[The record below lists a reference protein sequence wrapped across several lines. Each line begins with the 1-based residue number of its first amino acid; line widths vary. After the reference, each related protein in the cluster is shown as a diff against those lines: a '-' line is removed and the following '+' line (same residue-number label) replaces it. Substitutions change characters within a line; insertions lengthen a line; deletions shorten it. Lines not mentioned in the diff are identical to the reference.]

1 MALLSQWIALDVAF
15 HLDQQLVVVGQ
26 PLVMVDQDFSG
37 VTVVGLFP
45 TYGEGLYLSA
55 QNDTA
60 ASLSSKYDG
69 VTNTAYRVHY

>member
-15 HLDQQLVVVGQ
+15 HLDQQLVVIGQ

-37 VTVVGLFP
+37 VTVVGMFP
-45 TYGEGLYLSA
+45 TCGEGLFLSA
-55 QNDTA
+55 HDTA

-69 VTNTAYRVHY
+69 VTNTAYRAHY